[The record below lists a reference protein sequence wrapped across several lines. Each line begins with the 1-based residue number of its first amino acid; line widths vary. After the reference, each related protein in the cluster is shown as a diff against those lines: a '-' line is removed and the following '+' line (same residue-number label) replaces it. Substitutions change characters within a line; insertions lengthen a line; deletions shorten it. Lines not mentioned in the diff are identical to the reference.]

1 MKKHTELC
9 GGLMQL
15 LLPLLAL
22 AVACTTAKPMR
33 AQNTFKSGDL
43 SLTFVDPQGT
53 HTKVTAVLL
62 SGDGGWAEL
71 INTLADGLAARGI
84 AVVGVNSR
92 TWLSSPKTPDA
103 TAAAVVRAIEASRER
118 SPADKLLIVGYSRGA
133 DMAPFI
139 ANRLPALLREQLAGV
154 AMLGLAPMASFEFHW
169 ADLVKDSSRPTD
181 RDVQPELAR
190 LRGTPMVCVFGSDE
204 KSSGC
209 RQAPQG
215 LLRKVE
221 RKGGHHF
228 DGDLAAL
235 VQDVL
240 QLLEGSAK
248 R

>member
-1 MKKHTELC
+1 M
-9 GGLMQL
+9 
-15 LLPLLAL
+15 
-22 AVACTTAKPMR
+22 
-33 AQNTFKSGDL
+33 
-43 SLTFVDPQGT
+43 
-53 HTKVTAVLL
+53 
-62 SGDGGWAEL
+62 
-71 INTLADGLAARGI
+71 
-84 AVVGVNSR
+84 
-92 TWLSSPKTPDA
+92 
-103 TAAAVVRAIEASRER
+103 VRAIEASRER

-190 LRGTPMVCVFGSDE
+190 LRGTPRVCVFGSDE

-215 LLRKVE
+215 LLRKAE

-228 DGDLAAL
+228 DGDLAPL
-235 VQDVL
+235 VQDVM

>member
-1 MKKHTELC
+1 MRSL
-9 GGLMQL
+9 LVQL
-15 LLPLLAL
+15 LLPCLVLAL
-22 AVACTTAKPMR
+22 ACTTAKPMR
-33 AQNTFKSGDL
+33 AQSTFKSGDL

-118 SPADKLLIVGYSRGA
+118 SPGDKLLIVGYSRGA

-181 RDVQPELAR
+181 RDVQPELER

-215 LLRKVE
+215 LLRKDE

-235 VQDVL
+235 VQDVM